1 MNITTTKL
9 TRASGLSAVLAGLL
23 YIVRQPIH
31 PTDDAAPVAT
41 PR

>member
-9 TRASGLSAVLAGLL
+9 TRASGLSAVLSGLL
-23 YIVRQPIH
+23 FIIIQPIH
-31 PTDDAAPVAT
+31 PLEDAAPVAT